1 MTTIAPLL
9 ARPTALLPRANPT
22 AKLLAVVAVSI
33 AAFVAVDPVT
43 PALLLAGELAL
54 LPASGLHAPALL
66 RRAWPA
72 LVAALGVAVANAVFG
87 TAHGAVLLRVGPL
100 EVTSGSLAGGL
111 AIALRVLAIAL
122 PGVVVLA
129 ATDPTDLADS
139 LVQQCRVPA
148 RFALGALAAVR
159 LLPLLGQEW
168 RSIALARRARGVDAG
183 GNPLAALRLF
193 AGQAFTLLVGA
204 IRRGTRLAT
213 AMDARGF
220 DSGVPRTVARPQ
232 TVRRAD
238 VALVTGAVL
247 LGALASL
254 ISIAVGSWHPLIG

>member
-9 ARPTALLPRANPT
+9 ARPGALLPRANPT
-22 AKLLAVVAVSI
+22 AKLLAVLAVSI

-43 PALLLAGELAL
+43 PAILLAGELAL
-54 LPASGLHAPALL
+54 LPMSGLQVALL
-66 RRAWPA
+66 LKRAWPA
-72 LVAALGVAVANAVFG
+72 LLAAVGVAIANAVFG
-87 TAHGAVLLRVGPL
+87 VAHGAQLLHAGPL
-100 EVTSGSLAGGL
+100 HVTTGSLAAGV

-129 ATDPTDLADS
+129 VTDPTDLADS

-148 RFALGALAAVR
+148 RFALGTLAAVR

-168 RSIALARRARGVDAG
+168 RSIALARRARGIDAG
-183 GNPLAALRLF
+183 RNPVVAVRLF

-204 IRRGTRLAT
+204 IRRGTRLAA

-220 DSGVPRTVARPQ
+220 DSDAARTVARPQ
-232 TVRRAD
+232 VVRRAD
-238 VALVTGAVL
+238 VLLVAGAVL
-247 LGALASL
+247 LGVLASVV
-254 ISIAVGSWHPLIG
+254 SIALGSWNPLFG